1 MRDVHSSELLH
12 PFLEPPLPV
21 SARISWVLVA
31 LLWVWAWLTWANAP
45 DQVPLHFG
53 FSGEPTRWGPRS
65 LVSWFG
71 PAVAATLLTAGMGWL
86 TRWTSERP
94 DLINLPGKQRLQQL
108 PPRYH
113 GPVRDVVK
121 KIIGWATLETV
132 ALVSLV
138 QWATI
143 RAAAGEDARV
153 VIGLVFAVALIA
165 SPILIASMF
174 AASQRAFDEA
184 FRQAK
189 SEGSIG

>member
-1 MRDVHSSELLH
+1 M
-12 PFLEPPLPV
+12 PL
-21 SARISWVLVA
+21 STRISWVVVV
-31 LLWVWAWLTWANAP
+31 LLWVWAGLTWANAP

-65 LVSWFG
+65 LLSWFG
-71 PAVAATLLTAGMGWL
+71 PALLATLLTTGMGWL
-86 TRWTSERP
+86 AKWSAERP
-94 DLINLPGKQRLQQL
+94 ERINLPGRDRLAQL

-113 GPVRDVVK
+113 GPVQEVVK

-132 ALVSLV
+132 ALMAFV

-153 VIGLVFAVALIA
+153 VVGLVFAVALIA
-165 SPILIASMF
+165 SPVLIAFMLTG
-174 AASQRAFDEA
+174 SQRAFDEA

-189 SEGSIG
+189 ADGAIP